1 MLPRVNR
8 SSHRDGEIRTVAASS
23 RELHAC
29 AEQYAADGAQAFSRP
44 SMAGTRAGLPAT
56 GVVYRGAH
64 ARAALATKLSR
75 GGNARLPSVLTSNGD
90 FRGNGDDASALTLL
104 EADWVQPQIG
114 PLSGERALG

>member
-29 AEQYAADGAQAFSRP
+29 AEQYAADGAQALSRP

-56 GVVYRGAH
+56 GGVYRGAH

-75 GGNARLPSVLTSNGD
+75 GANAR
-90 FRGNGDDASALTLL
+90 
-104 EADWVQPQIG
+104 
-114 PLSGERALG
+114 SGCARALRGRHQGGGVLGRDAVLLGGARSAVER